1 MTNLPV
7 GKQYN
12 TKMNKKITSLLLLSS
27 LMSLAHAQVDAHY
40 WQQKVKYK
48 LSIQLN
54 EQNHQFNGKTELE
67 YTNLSPDTLS
77 SLYFHLYFNA
87 FQPSS
92 DMDLR
97 SLWIADPDPRVVDRI
112 SKLAPNEYGHQ
123 HIQRLTLNG
132 KEIKTIQES
141 GTIAII
147 PLNEQKILPGQTAK
161 IQMDW
166 YGQVPIQIRRSGRDN
181 AEGVDYSMCQW
192 YPKICAYDKNGWHP
206 NPYVGR
212 EFYGEYGTFDV
223 EISMNQDY
231 VIGGTGEITNE
242 ANHKGTKTWTFHAE
256 NVHDFVWAAD
266 KDYQHDVVKMENGLK
281 IHFYYLKNQGLEEN
295 WKKLEEYT
303 PKMFEYMN
311 AHFGQYPY
319 PVYSV
324 IQGGDGG
331 MEYPMATLI
340 TGKRKV
346 GSLVGVTAHELA
358 HSWYQGVLGFNESLY
373 GWMDEG
379 FTSFASDEVMDVLFP
394 RPQAPVHLEAM
405 NGYVSLATSGKEE
418 PMNTHADHY
427 NTNFAYGAAVYNKG
441 ETYLYQL
448 KGMMGDE
455 LFYTT
460 MKRFFNTY
468 RFKHPTDLDFIH
480 VAEKQSHWILDW
492 YHEYMVNSTKTINY
506 AIDTVF
512 QQKIDLNGDEVSNII
527 SLRRISDFPMPL
539 ELLITTTDGNQVL
552 FNIPID
558 LMRVNNQGQ
567 TKKNYLDPW
576 RWVETHYEIAI
587 PGNIQSIQLDP
598 KSIVA
603 DIDRTDNHWPRL
615 TE

>member
-1 MTNLPV
+1 
-7 GKQYN
+7 
-12 TKMNKKITSLLLLSS
+12 MNKFLFLFLTLTLQWS
-27 LMSLAHAQVDAHY
+27 AQAQYPGY
-40 WQQKVKYK
+40 WQQEVQYK
-48 LSIQLN
+48 MNVELQH
-54 EQNHQFNGKTELE
+54 ENHQFTGHTDLH
-67 YTNLSPDTLS
+67 YTNNSPDTLREI
-77 SLYFHLYFNA
+77 YFHLYFNA

-97 SLWIADPDPRVVDRI
+97 SLWIEDPDPRVADRI
-112 SKLAPNEYGHQ
+112 SKLTPEQMGQQ
-123 HIQRLTLNG
+123 HMQKVTVNG
-132 KEIKTIQES
+132 KPIKGMQEQ
-141 GTIAII
+141 GTIIQFDLSDQ
-147 PLNEQKILPGQTAK
+147 PILPKQVAK
-161 IQMDW
+161 ISFDW
-166 YGQVPIQIRRSGRDN
+166 NGQVPIQIRRSGRDN
-181 AEGVDYSMCQW
+181 AEGVDYSMSQW

-223 EISMNQDY
+223 DITMNQDF
-231 VIGGTGEITNE
+231 VIGGTGEITHEVNR
-242 ANHKGTKTWTFHAE
+242 KGKKTWTFHAE

-281 IHFYYLKNQGLEEN
+281 IHFYYLKNQELEEN

-358 HSWYQGVLGFNESLY
+358 HSWYQGILGFNESLY

-379 FTSFASDEVMDVLFP
+379 FTSFASDEVMDQLFP
-394 RPQAPVHLEAM
+394 RPQAPVHLDAL
-405 NGYVSLATSGKEE
+405 NGYISLATSGKEE
-418 PMNTHADHY
+418 PMNTHGDHY

-455 LFYTT
+455 LFYKT

-468 RFKHPTDLDFIH
+468 RFKHPNDLDFIRI
-480 VAEKQSHWILDW
+480 AEKESSWILDW
-492 YHEYMVNSTKTINY
+492 YHEYMVNSTKTIDY
-506 AIDTVF
+506 AIDTVY
-512 QQKIDLNGDEVSNII
+512 QQPLDPNTKELSNII
-527 SLRRISDFPMPL
+527 SLRKVGSFPMPI
-539 ELLITTTDGNQVL
+539 ELVITTKEGNQVL
-552 FNIPID
+552 FHIPLD
-558 LMRVNNQGQ
+558 LMRVQRNQQ
-567 TKKNYLDPW
+567 NTKQYLDPW
-576 RWVETHYEIAI
+576 HWVETNYELAI
-587 PGNIQSIQLDP
+587 PGNIKSIQIDP
-598 KSIVA
+598 RSITG
-603 DIDRTDNHWPRL
+603 DIDRTNNHWPRL